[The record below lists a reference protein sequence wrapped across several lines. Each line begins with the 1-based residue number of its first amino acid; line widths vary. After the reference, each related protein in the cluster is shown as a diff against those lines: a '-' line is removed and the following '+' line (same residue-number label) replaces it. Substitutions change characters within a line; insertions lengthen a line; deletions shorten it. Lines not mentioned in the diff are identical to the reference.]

1 MVSCLLGTVSGGVS
15 SKELNSSGKL
25 NSVNSLSTVVFGTL
39 FCTFVS
45 GEVLLGAVV
54 RGTVVPGDVLSGL
67 LPDVQEETNEIT
79 NKVGMNRCMG
89 QNCST

>member
-1 MVSCLLGTVSGGVS
+1 MVSCLLGAVSGGVP

-39 FCTFVS
+39 LCTFVS

-54 RGTVVPGDVLSGL
+54 LGAVVPGDVLSGL
-67 LPDVQEETNEIT
+67 STDVQEETNEIA
-79 NKVGMNRCMG
+79 NKVGMNRRMK